1 MRIFSIAAVVCVFG
15 VLPLNYFGQDM
26 EHGDISSE
34 SLEVFTIGN
43 VMSQSRW
50 LWVHCL
56 ALYIITF
63 SACILLY
70 FEYRGIAR
78 LRLLHIT
85 RSAPSPS
92 HFTVLVRSI
101 PKSIEEG
108 FDDSV
113 KNFFIKYHASSYL
126 THQII
131 YRVGKVHKI
140 MSKAEKACEKVG
152 RLKGAVIDKKCLP
165 LRYRCG
171 LCGGTSNSF
180 KLYHNELALSIK
192 RDDLG
197 QSDSSAKEKE
207 CAAAF
212 VFFRTRYAAIVTSEV
227 LQSSNPMYWVT
238 DLAPEP
244 HDVYWSNLWIPYRQL
259 WFRKIATLVASI
271 VFMILFLIPVTF
283 VQGLSHLEQLRQIF
297 PFLDGLL
304 KKTFAI
310 EIVTGY
316 LPSVILQLFLYVVPP
331 VMLLFSSV
339 EGSISHSGR
348 KKSAC
353 WKVLYFTIW
362 NVFFV
367 NVFSGSV
374 ISQLNVISSPK
385 EIPAQLAKAV
395 PSQATFFITYVLTSG
410 WASLSSEVMQ
420 LFGLIWN
427 FIRRHI
433 FGWKDDPASVPSFPY
448 HTEVPKVL
456 LFGLLGFTCS
466 VLAPLILPFLLVYF
480 FLGYV
485 VYRNQILNVYC
496 TRYETGGQ
504 MWPIMHNT
512 TIFSLVLAQII
523 AIGVFGIKESP
534 TSSGFTILLVIFTLL
549 FNEYCRQRFY
559 PIFKKFS
566 AQDLIELDNEDQ
578 RAGRLEEI
586 HEQLHSAYCQF
597 QSNTPEF
604 SGHIPEGEISA
615 ASRDDGGNSSKDGKN
630 GAVHPT
636 LGVLPVSKVK
646 QALTSLSFL
655 VKMESMNSRI

>member
-1 MRIFSIAAVVCVFG
+1 MNQSIHLTVAKKQRTHRTG
-15 VLPLNYFGQDM
+15 DHLP
-26 EHGDISSE
+26 
-34 SLEVFTIGN
+34 
-43 VMSQSRW
+43 SRK
-50 LWVHCL
+50 V
-56 ALYIITF
+56 
-63 SACILLY
+63 SAMAELHHV
-70 FEYRGIAR
+70 R
-78 LRLLHIT
+78 LRV
-85 RSAPSPS
+85 AD
-92 HFTVLVRSI
+92 FVRKWSVVAE
-101 PKSIEEG
+101 SWDRTAMEEG
-108 FDDSV
+108 VYESEPTFATARRGDSPGQRRCREGERALRENLRLISALILREMSSAGHGAGFGEVLNRLLSATAFPSQQPPAFPSSSNPDDSP
-113 KNFFIKYHASSYL
+113 FS
-126 THQII
+126 Q
-131 YRVGKVHKI
+131 
-140 MSKAEKACEKVG
+140 
-152 RLKGAVIDKKCLP
+152 
-165 LRYRCG
+165 
-171 LCGGTSNSF
+171 
-180 KLYHNELALSIK
+180 
-192 RDDLG
+192 
-197 QSDSSAKEKE
+197 E

-212 VFFRTRYAAIVTSEV
+212 VFFRTRFAAIVTSEV

-244 HDVYWSNLWIPYRQL
+244 HDVYW
-259 WFRKIATLVASI
+259 
-271 VFMILFLIPVTF
+271 
-283 VQGLSHLEQLRQIF
+283 
-297 PFLDGLL
+297 
-304 KKTFAI
+304 TFAI

-316 LPSVILQLFLYVVPP
+316 LPSVILQLFLYIVPP

-512 TIFSLVLAQII
+512 TIFSLVLSQII

-566 AQDLIELDNEDQ
+566 AQDLIEMDNEDE
-578 RAGRLEEI
+578 RFGRLEEI
-586 HEQLHSAYCQF
+586 HEQLHAAYCQF
-597 QSNTPEF
+597 QSKTPE
-604 SGHIPEGEISA
+604 SHDRDPEEENSA
-615 ASRDDGGNSSKDGKN
+615 ASRDDDGNSSKDGKN

-636 LGVLPVSKVK
+636 LGVLPVSRVR
-646 QALTSLSFL
+646 QALISLSFL
-655 VKMESMNSRI
+655 AKMEGVNSRT